1 MRIEIGIAIK
11 NYALWLFVRGI
22 EKKMQAPGL
31 VIRGRIRL
39 RIEIGL
45 VIKNYALL
53 LCVRRIE
60 KKICASSWSSYERQD
75 KIKD

>member
-39 RIEIGL
+39 R
-45 VIKNYALL
+45 LL
-53 LCVRRIE
+53 RITPYYCVSG
-60 KKICASSWSSYERQD
+60 A
-75 KIKD
+75 